1 MVQKK
6 GFNLLKTQVEPQTMW
21 TKLYRWTTTTARAI
35 MVFVELIIVVAFG
48 FRVVVDLQFKNL
60 NKDIASKEE
69 IMSVLQES
77 EMRLRSTQDRIGLY
91 EQLWKDTPYYS
102 NVYLEITKIVPVNVQ
117 ELSVQILNN
126 EVTIK
131 GFADAQAIEDI
142 ESGFK
147 NSNLFTKTELLNIES
162 QGTDTDSFTIKSNLN
177 NLPMRSEVLF

>member
-35 MVFVELIIVVAFG
+35 MVFVELTIVIAFG

-60 NKDIASKEE
+60 NKDIATKEE

-77 EMRLRSTQDRIGLY
+77 EMRLRSTQDRIQLY
-91 EQLWKDTPYYS
+91 EQLWNDTPYYS
-102 NVYLEITKIVPVNVQ
+102 NIYLEISKIVPVNVK

-126 EVTIK
+126 EVTVK
-131 GFADAQAIEDI
+131 GFADAKSIEDI
-142 ESGFK
+142 ERGFK
-147 NSNLFTKTELLNIES
+147 TSSLFTKTELLNIES
-162 QGTDTDSFTIKSNLN
+162 QGTNSDSFTIKSNLN